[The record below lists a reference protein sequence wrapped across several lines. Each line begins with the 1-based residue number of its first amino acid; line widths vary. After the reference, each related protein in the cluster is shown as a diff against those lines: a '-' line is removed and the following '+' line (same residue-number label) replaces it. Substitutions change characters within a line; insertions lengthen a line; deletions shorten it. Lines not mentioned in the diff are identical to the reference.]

1 MKNREVNDNITPYQ
15 EMIIERAFTMSYSS
29 RNAEKMRGELALAYI
44 SNTEDPGRWGRA
56 FELIVA
62 LDKSRKARVS
72 KQGQVD
78 VYIKVRNAAGK
89 VEYVPAE
96 VKTNGGRVEE
106 LLMGSK
112 AQYVIYQMEGVA
124 VPQGK
129 KAKAEGRPVEFRNV
143 PAVVIPKALFL
154 AKLQEFNAI
163 KAIAHGG
170 EVDGYGIQV
179 TSKRWYEWLVE
190 YPVVF
195 QQGYTYEAWEFEGLE

>member
-1 MKNREVNDNITPYQ
+1 MKYKEIREQV
-15 EMIIERAFTMSYSS
+15 A
-29 RNAEKMRGELALAYI
+29 AAYMA
-44 SNTEDPGRWGRA
+44 NEADCGRKGRA
-56 FELIVA
+56 FELSVT
-62 LDKSRKARVS
+62 LDKSRKVRVS

-78 VYIKVRNAAGK
+78 VYIKVRNTAGK
-89 VEYVPAE
+89 VVYAPAE
-96 VKTNGGRVEE
+96 AKTNGGRVEE

-129 KAKAEGRPVEFRNV
+129 KAKAEGRPVEFRSV
-143 PAVVIPKALFL
+143 PAVVIPKDLFL
-154 AKLQEFNAI
+154 AKLREFNAI

>member
-1 MKNREVNDNITPYQ
+1 MKYKEVRE
-15 EMIIERAFTMSYSS
+15 RKA
-29 RNAEKMRGELALAYI
+29 AEYMANEA
-44 SNTEDPGRWGRA
+44 DCGRKGRA
-56 FELIVA
+56 FELAVT
-62 LDKSRKARVS
+62 LDKSRKDRVS

-78 VYIKVRNAAGK
+78 VYIKVRNAAEK
-89 VEYVPAE
+89 VVYVPAE
-96 VKTNGGRVEE
+96 AKTNGGRIEE
-106 LLMGSK
+106 LLTGSK

-143 PAVVIPKALFL
+143 PAVVIPKDLFL

-163 KAIAHGG
+163 KVMAHGG